1 MSGGDWILRG
11 EVGEREGL
19 LDGRVRVE
27 LEGESADGGASA
39 EVALGWRRGR
49 GATVLE
55 AADSYLTLVL
65 GTDEIDAVAEGGS
78 VVIDGDTSVATVEAT
93 FLVEESSSPLVT
105 EGETLSASF
114 VVGEQ
119 DWTGTIE
126 RAVEARS

>member
-1 MSGGDWILRG
+1 VSDGTWQLSG

-49 GATVLE
+49 GATTLE
-55 AADSYLTLVL
+55 AADSYLTLIL
-65 GTDEIDAVAEGGS
+65 GAHEVDAVATEGR

-93 FLVEESSSPLVT
+93 FVVEESSSPLAAA
-105 EGETLSASF
+105 GDTLGASF
-114 VVGEQ
+114 LVGEQ
-119 DWTGTIE
+119 DWSGTIA
-126 RAVEARS
+126 RTVLEAS

>member
-1 MSGGDWILRG
+1 MSGGDWHLSG

-27 LEGESADGGASA
+27 LEGETAEGDTST

-49 GATVLE
+49 GETVLE

-65 GTDEIDAVAEGGS
+65 GPHEVDAVATAGS

-105 EGETLSASF
+105 AGDILTGSF
-114 VVGEQ
+114 RVGEQ
-119 DWTGTIE
+119 DWSGTIGLTPAE
-126 RAVEARS
+126 HS